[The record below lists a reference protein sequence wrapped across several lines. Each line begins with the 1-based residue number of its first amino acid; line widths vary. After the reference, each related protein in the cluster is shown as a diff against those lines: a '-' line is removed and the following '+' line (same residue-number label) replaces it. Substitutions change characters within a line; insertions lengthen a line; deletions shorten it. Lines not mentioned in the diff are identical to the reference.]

1 MGDKVIS
8 TVGRR
13 KTSIARVR
21 ITRGKGN
28 ILINKQELSEYFRR
42 PVHQIMVKTPLEVT
56 DSLTDFDIFV
66 NVKGGG
72 HSGQAGAVRHGLAR
86 ALNIADS
93 ANRPSLK
100 KNGFLTRDS
109 RMVERKKYGHKGAR
123 KSFQFSKR

>member
-28 ILINKQELSEYFRR
+28 ILINKRELSDYFKR
-42 PVHQIMVKTPLEVT
+42 PVHQIMVKTPLNVT
-56 DSLTDFDIFV
+56 DSLMDFDIFV

-86 ALNIADS
+86 ALIIADP
-93 ANRPSLK
+93 ANRSSLK

-123 KSFQFSKR
+123 KRFQFSKR